1 VDALVDT
8 AWLAGQL
15 GLDPLQRPEPLERQ
29 TTGGERS
36 GIHSREAPVCRGVP
50 GQASGESEGCDAT
63 PLRIC
68 DVRWYLDPARRGR
81 DAWRAGHIPGAVFLD
96 VDADLS
102 APGGGRGLPAGRH
115 PWPTEEQL
123 ARAMGAAGIG
133 PGVRVVAY
141 DDASG
146 SVAARLWYLLRAHGH
161 EDVAVLDG
169 GLAKW
174 VAEGRPIETGEPHV
188 GPAVFHGRLL
198 PGFVIDKAG
207 MLAEHRRRLVLD
219 ARAPERYRGETE
231 PIDPRAGHVP
241 GARSAPWTGNA
252 TSDPVPVLLPP
263 AALRERYQALGASR
277 EEPIVYCGSG
287 VNACHDL
294 LALHLAGLRGTLYAG
309 SWSEWSSD
317 PSLPAATG
325 EE

>member
-1 VDALVDT
+1 MDPLVDT
-8 AWLAGQL
+8 AWLAREL
-15 GLDPLQRPEPLERQ
+15 GLDRPAPAGARDP
-29 TTGGERS
+29 
-36 GIHSREAPVCRGVP
+36 EA
-50 GQASGESEGCDAT
+50 S
-63 PLRIC
+63 LRVV

-96 VDADLS
+96 IDEDLS

-115 PWPTEEQL
+115 PWPSEEQV
-123 ARAMGAAGIG
+123 ARVMGTAGIG

-141 DDASG
+141 DDAAG
-146 SVAARLWYLLRAHGH
+146 SVAARLWHLLRAHGH
-161 EDVAVLDG
+161 DDVAVLDG

-174 VAEGRPIETGEPHV
+174 RAEGRPVASGETRVAPLTF
-188 GPAVFHGRLL
+188 AGRRR
-198 PGFVIDKAG
+198 PGFVVDKAA
-207 MLAEHRRRLVLD
+207 MIADHRRRLVLD
-219 ARAPERYRGETE
+219 ARSAERYRGETE

-241 GARSAPWTGNA
+241 GAKSAPWTGNL
-252 TSDPVPVLLPP
+252 TSGPVPVFLPA
-263 AALRERYQALGASR
+263 AALRERYEALGAAR
-277 EEPIVYCGSG
+277 EEPVVYCGSG

-294 LALHLAGLRGTLYAG
+294 LALHIAGLRGTLYAG